1 MLFLKKE
8 RPFLY
13 TIRGFFEKRCP
24 IRYNTERRAA
34 SVASA
39 VYYYT
44 SIIIYCTA
52 TVAERKRKPFV
63 LKAKIKK
70 IKPITF

>member
-1 MLFLKKE
+1 MPPLKKE

-13 TIRGFFEKRCP
+13 TIKDPFEKRCP

-39 VYYYT
+39 LPYWYNY
-44 SIIIYCTA
+44 I
-52 TVAERKRKPFV
+52 
-63 LKAKIKK
+63 
-70 IKPITF
+70 